1 MNRNFLLNKLTALL
15 LLLMLFTSC
24 VTLPCRNCVVEG
36 KTVLNLS
43 QVPFSDTTSALY
55 RVSIKLYSM
64 YFSGLLAVKKLEKD
78 HFRMSLISE
87 TGFKLF
93 DMEIKNGIA
102 EMQNVF
108 AELDRSEVKK
118 TFREDFTTMVLSG
131 IEHSD
136 CNGYLFEDSEDFLYE
151 CAVSEKLSNNFLIE
165 KKGGLLKKVWKAED
179 IDEPVFEINYGY
191 NESGSVTPAFI
202 TIVHFNVK
210 LRIELSLLEKNNIQ
224 K

>member
-1 MNRNFLLNKLTALL
+1 MNLNSLLNKLAASS
-15 LLLMLFTSC
+15 LLLMFFVSC
-24 VTLPCRNCVVEG
+24 VTLPCRECTVEG

-43 QVPFSDTTSALY
+43 HIPFSDTNSALY

-64 YFSGLLAVKKLEKD
+64 YFSGLLAVKKIEKD
-78 HFRMSLISE
+78 NFRMSLISE

-93 DMEIKNGIA
+93 DMEIKDGNA

-118 TFREDFTTMVLSG
+118 TFKEDFAMMVLSG
-131 IEHSD
+131 IKTSD
-136 CNGYLFEDSEDFLYE
+136 CKGYVFEKTDEFLYE
-151 CAVSEKLSNNFLIE
+151 CVVNEKLSNNFLIE
-165 KKGGLLKKVWKAED
+165 KKGGALKKIWKAED

-191 NESGSVTPAFI
+191 DESGSDTPAFI

-210 LRIELSLLEKNNIQ
+210 FRIELSLLEKNNVQ